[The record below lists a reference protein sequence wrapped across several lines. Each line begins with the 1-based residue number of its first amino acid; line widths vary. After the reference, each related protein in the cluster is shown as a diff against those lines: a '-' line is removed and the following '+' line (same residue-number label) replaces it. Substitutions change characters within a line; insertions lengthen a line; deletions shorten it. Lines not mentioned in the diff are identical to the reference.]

1 MRRVRWRFWILLFAA
16 GPVGWLMN
24 ECVQKIY
31 ADPTYARIED
41 GLYFGCWVKAP
52 PPGTK
57 AVVNL
62 CGREDPYKLEAGFW
76 EPILEGGPRPDLEWL
91 ERAVGFI
98 AEQRRR
104 GKTVYVHC
112 LAGVD
117 RSAMLTTAYLMR
129 EHGWTRGRA
138 LAFVREKRPQAS
150 PNPSFLKLL
159 QEYEE
164 RLKAK
169 K

>member
-1 MRRVRWRFWILLFAA
+1 MRRVRGRFWIWLFAA
-16 GPVGWLMN
+16 GLVGWLIE
-24 ECVQKIY
+24 ECVQRIY
-31 ADPTYARIED
+31 AEPAYACIED
-41 GLYFGCWVKAP
+41 GLYLGCRVKAP

-62 CGREDPYKLEAGFW
+62 CGTEDPYRLEAGFW

-91 ERAVGFI
+91 ERAVDFI
-98 AEQRRR
+98 AGQRRQGR
-104 GKTVYVHC
+104 TVYVHC
-112 LAGVD
+112 LAGVN
-117 RSAMLTTAYLMR
+117 RSAMLTTAFLMQ
-129 EHGWTRGRA
+129 EHGWTCGRA

-150 PNPSFLKLL
+150 PDPSLLKLL

-169 K
+169 E